1 MSVFGFHDPIFGLLK
16 IFYPNLKKKIECKD
30 MFEEQPSV
38 VLIKTAGNL

>member
-1 MSVFGFHDPIFGLLK
+1 MSMLAFMILFLGCSKFSIQ
-16 IFYPNLKKKIECKD
+16 IKKKKVECKE